1 VLQEAHMIA
10 ETFTTLLILVA
21 VYFGF
26 RLIQAIRLYFKFR
39 GSRLLTCPETNKLV
53 LVEVA
58 AGRMAMEA
66 SVDEPYFQ
74 VKKCSRW
81 PMCRDCGQDC
91 LRQMETHTPELR
103 FSEAWK
109 AA

>member
-1 VLQEAHMIA
+1 MIA
-10 ETFTTLLILVA
+10 ETFTTLLVLIA
-21 VYFGF
+21 VYLGF
-26 RLIQAIRLYFKFR
+26 RVIQAFRLYFKVR
-39 GSRLLTCPETNKLV
+39 GPRLLTCPATRKLV

-58 AGRMAMEA
+58 AGRMALEA

-91 LRQMETHTPELR
+91 LRQMEPHAPGMR
-103 FSEAWK
+103 FSDACR
-109 AA
+109 AT